1 MKPINIDFEFIEEH
15 KHRFPIT
22 ELIGIVQNLSRAGYY
37 KRLKKDP
44 VQSQMERDQQLL
56 KQMLSLYVTHGGN
69 LGHERFKLELENK
82 HSQIVSLK
90 RIRRM
95 REMYRMPLKT
105 VRRKPRPAGSGHA
118 TIGNLL
124 NRNFKSKRPGLKF
137 SVDITYLEVKR
148 PFRDFLYLCAIL
160 DLYNNEIVA
169 YTIHDTLD
177 VDFVLAAVR
186 QLEKRGFEKKA
197 IIHSDQ
203 GIQFTSHSYQGLL
216 KKMKLTQSMSRRGN
230 CWDNAPIESFFGK
243 LKTEMPGFTVPETAA
258 QMRAAVADYITYY
271 NETRPQL
278 KLGASP
284 VTYRNLQARAA

>member
-1 MKPINIDFEFIEEH
+1 MKPIDLDFVFVEEH
-15 KHRFPIT
+15 KNRFPIT

-44 VQSQMERDQQLL
+44 AQSQTERDQALL

-69 LGHERFKLELENK
+69 LGHERFKLELENVYT
-82 HSQIVSLK
+82 HIVSLK

-105 VRRKPRPAGSGHA
+105 ARRKPRPAGSGHA
-118 TIGNLL
+118 VIDNLL
-124 NRNFKSKRPGLKF
+124 NRNFKAMRPGLKF
-137 SVDITYLEVKR
+137 SVDISYLEVKK
-148 PFRDFLYLCAIL
+148 PFRDFIYLCAIL

-169 YTIHDTLD
+169 YTISDTLD
-177 VDFVLAAVR
+177 VDFVLEAVR
-186 QLEKRGFEKKA
+186 QLEARGFEKEA
-197 IIHSDQ
+197 LLHSDQ

-216 KKMKLTQSMSRRGN
+216 KKMELTQSMSRRGN

-258 QMRAAVADYITYY
+258 QMRAAVAAYITYY

>member
-1 MKPINIDFEFIEEH
+1 MKPIDLDFEFVEEY
-15 KHRFPIT
+15 KNRFPIT
-22 ELIGIVQNLSRAGYY
+22 ELIGIAQNLSRAGYY

-44 VQSQMERDQQLL
+44 AQSRAERDQQLL

-69 LGHERFKLELENK
+69 LGHERFKLELKNTYT
-82 HSQIVSLK
+82 HIVSLK

-105 VRRKPRPAGSGHA
+105 ARRKPLPAGSRHA
-118 TIGNLL
+118 SIGNLL
-124 NRNFKSKRPGLKF
+124 NRNFKAKRPGLKF
-137 SVDITYLEVKR
+137 SVDISFLEVKR

-186 QLEKRGFEKKA
+186 QLEAHGFEKGA
-197 IIHSDQ
+197 LIHSDQ
-203 GIQFTSHSYQGLL
+203 GIQFTSHSYQGLV
-216 KKMKLTQSMSRRGN
+216 KKLEMTQSMSRRGN

-243 LKTEMPGFTVPETAA
+243 LKTEMPGFSVPETAA
-258 QMRAAVADYITYY
+258 EMRSAVAEYITYY
-271 NETRPQL
+271 NEKRPQL
-278 KLGASP
+278 KLGTSP
-284 VTYRNLQARAA
+284 ITYRNLQKLAA